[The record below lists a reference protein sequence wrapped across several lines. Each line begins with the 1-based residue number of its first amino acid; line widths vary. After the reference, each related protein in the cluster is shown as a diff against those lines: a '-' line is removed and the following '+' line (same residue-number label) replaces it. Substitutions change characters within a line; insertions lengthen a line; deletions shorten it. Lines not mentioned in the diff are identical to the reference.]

1 MVERLPSKQVV
12 ELCIKNGAR
21 PGAFGYADFLR
32 RPDVIVLLQ
41 GIEKL
46 LETAYTQM
54 LVETV
59 RKISFSYSFTGS
71 SSSSGW
77 SYFDGTGKS
86 VSESYLRSLEI
97 IPSQEQQQMGLK

>member
-1 MVERLPSKQVV
+1 
-12 ELCIKNGAR
+12 
-21 PGAFGYADFLR
+21 
-32 RPDVIVLLQ
+32 
-41 GIEKL
+41 
-46 LETAYTQM
+46 M